1 MALARSDIR
10 SVDAG
15 PMNKLLRIL
24 YILFCFEVGIFLL
37 VLPWLRLWEMHGLL
51 FKFPSFRTVMMN
63 NFFRGAV
70 SGLGVVNLVIA
81 SVEVMT
87 FGKRGV

>member
-1 MALARSDIR
+1 
-10 SVDAG
+10 
-15 PMNKLLRIL
+15 MNKLLKVL

-37 VLPWLRLWEMHGLL
+37 VLPWLRLWVMHGFL
-51 FKFPSFRTVMMN
+51 FRFPSLRTVLLN

-87 FGKRGV
+87 FGKRSA